1 MSGALSGNGAA
12 HVRAVGSR
20 GRVGRRQGTRCE
32 GILRDIAKRA
42 LDCAAPAPVSGHTHE
57 AHAAQGARAHEC
69 LRYMSSRV
77 GMSRGAGSSDLYVS
91 RLFFFASHDADLS
104 LIHSKASSSV

>member
-1 MSGALSGNGAA
+1 MTA
-12 HVRAVGSR
+12 HTRAK
-20 GRVGRRQGTRCE
+20 E
-32 GILRDIAKRA
+32 D
-42 LDCAAPAPVSGHTHE
+42 E
-57 AHAAQGARAHEC
+57 

-104 LIHSKASSSV
+104 SIHSKASSSV